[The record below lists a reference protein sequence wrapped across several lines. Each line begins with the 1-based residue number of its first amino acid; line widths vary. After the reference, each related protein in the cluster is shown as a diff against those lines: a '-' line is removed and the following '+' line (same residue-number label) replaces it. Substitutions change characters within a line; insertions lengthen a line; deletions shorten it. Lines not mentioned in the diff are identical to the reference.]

1 MQNIVRVIGDVGH
14 LCRGGK
20 AKKRAVG
27 HELAQWDW
35 EVQREKLVRCVGA
48 TSDCDLWKLFRP
60 RNPDN
65 RLLQKWLQLVGAPA
79 VVSMFVRPGAGKG

>member
-1 MQNIVRVIGDVGH
+1 
-14 LCRGGK
+14 
-20 AKKRAVG
+20 VG

-35 EVQREKLVRCVGA
+35 EGQRDKLVRCVGG

-65 RLLQKWLQLVGAPA
+65 RLLQKWLQ
-79 VVSMFVRPGAGKG
+79 MVRPPPI